1 MKTNH
6 NGKRYDSN
14 KCETIAHRDHY
25 NYSGNYT
32 GTTTVERASDGTLLI
47 LCNSNGQDLHYSDNF
62 FIPDY
67 PVDLDEYEMSEDE
80 ERRAI
85 EYGLIKSVD

>member
-25 NYSGNYT
+25 ENGNYA

-47 LCNSNGQDLHYSDNF
+47 LCDSNGQDFYYHDDF
-62 FIPDY
+62 FVPDY
-67 PVDLDEYEMSEDE
+67 PVDLNDYEMDEDE

-85 EYGLIKSVD
+85 EYGLITSVD